1 VERQDLVIAGFGNA
15 TGGNY
20 NLVKISGNG
29 ELQGDLDCIELNIQG
44 NAKIYGN
51 VKSETTNVAGTANLH
66 GALYSERIK
75 IQGKASIFGDIECK
89 EVRFHGSGKVE
100 GNVTAEE
107 LHIHGGATI
116 SGDCASEVFET
127 NGSFRVGGLLNA
139 GNIQIQLFGNCQ
151 AKEIGGE
158 NIEVKKQ
165 KRIFFKKWFFNAVL
179 NAESI
184 EGDEIYLENT
194 KAKVVRGNRVI
205 LGPGCDIELVEY
217 KNQFQCDKKSKVK
230 TCKKL

>member
-1 VERQDLVIAGFGNA
+1 MERQDLVIAGFGNSS
-15 TGGNY
+15 GGNY

-44 NAKIYGN
+44 NAKILGN
-51 VKSETTNVAGTANLH
+51 VKSEATYVSGTAKMNGTLH
-66 GALYSERIK
+66 SETMK
-75 IQGKASIFGDIECK
+75 IHGSASIDGNVECK
-89 EVRFHGSGKVE
+89 EVRFHGSGKVK
-100 GNVTAEE
+100 GNITAEE

-116 SGDCASEVFET
+116 AGGCSSEVFET

-139 GNIQIQLFGNCQ
+139 GKIQIQLLGHCQ

-194 KAKVVRGNRVI
+194 KAKVVRGNRVL
-205 LGPGCDIELVEY
+205 LGPGCDIEFVEY
-217 KNQFQCDKKSKVK
+217 KNHFQCDKRSKVK
-230 TCKKL
+230 TSKKL

>member
-1 VERQDLVIAGFGNA
+1 MERQDLVIAGFGNA
-15 TGGNY
+15 SGGNY
-20 NLVKISGNG
+20 NLVKIAGNG
-29 ELQGDLDCIELNIQG
+29 ELQGDLDCIELYIQG
-44 NAKIYGN
+44 NAKILGN
-51 VKSETTNVAGTANLH
+51 VKSEATYVSGTAKMH
-66 GALYSERIK
+66 GALHSEKIK
-75 IQGKASIFGDIECK
+75 IQGTASIDGDVECK
-89 EVRFHGSGKVE
+89 EVRFNGSGKVK

-116 SGDCASEVFET
+116 TGDCSSEVFEA
-127 NGSFRVGGLLNA
+127 NGNFRVGGLLNA
-139 GNIQIQLFGNCQ
+139 GDIQIQLFGHCQ

-165 KRIFFKKWFFNAVL
+165 RRIFFKKWFFNAVL

-205 LGPGCDIELVEY
+205 LGPGCDIEFVEY
-217 KNQFQCDKKSKVK
+217 KNRFQCDKRSKVK
-230 TCKKL
+230 TSKKL